1 MATDDDNEQFKGFP
15 IQAKVIL
22 QGLSKAPEYNG
33 KQGVVMSSMKDGR
46 QQVLVG
52 KKFLGLKPS
61 NLSYQLRPVDS
72 LSLQELKK
80 ILKQKDSNSNFA
92 GLDVADLR
100 RDVNSMTPEEAF
112 EYLAIANAEE
122 YVEKERAKEQQAKQ
136 THKTTKSQ
144 ADQISQMSPDQLRMQ
159 ARMMRS
165 MPPDQ
170 IRRAHP
176 QLRHMT
182 DAQIQMA
189 ATQMEEMADNPEL
202 VRMAAEQVKNMSPE
216 EYRMAQQQQQQQPS
230 GASGYGTRT
239 AADPA
244 NQLDAMTPD
253 QLKQQA
259 ETMRKM
265 TPQQIRLMN
274 PQLASLTDV
283 EIQQSIE
290 QMEQMANNPAMFEM
304 AKQQMKGMSAEDISK
319 LKAGGPMPE
328 GMDPSKMLDSMDG
341 KQLKQM
347 LKMMKENP
355 EMLKQMG
362 VQGEQMMKTLQMFDG
377 LDEKQLDSA
386 VNMMKGVQ
394 KVTAPVRDAYAMVN
408 GLCGGHLIK
417 VLVVLVLLYV
427 GMFVYL
433 RFFVAGADG
442 APATLQTLKEQAAN
456 VPVMEGV
463 AVEDTEF

>member
-1 MATDDDNEQFKGFP
+1 
-15 IQAKVIL
+15 
-22 QGLSKAPEYNG
+22 
-33 KQGVVMSSMKDGR
+33 MK
-46 QQVLVG
+46 
-52 KKFLGLKPS
+52 F
-61 NLSYQLRPVDS
+61 
-72 LSLQELKK
+72 
-80 ILKQKDSNSNFA
+80 
-92 GLDVADLR
+92 
-100 RDVNSMTPEEAF
+100 
-112 EYLAIANAEE
+112 
-122 YVEKERAKEQQAKQ
+122 
-136 THKTTKSQ
+136 Q

-189 ATQMEEMADNPEL
+189 ATQMEQMAENPEL

-216 EYRMAQQQQQQQPS
+216 EYQLAQQQQQQQQPNA
-230 GASGYGTRT
+230 ASGYGTRT
-239 AADPA
+239 AANPA

-259 ETMRKM
+259 EAMRKM
-265 TPQQIRLMN
+265 TPQQIRVLN
-274 PQLASLTDV
+274 PQLASLTDN

-304 AKQQMKGMSAEDISK
+304 AKKQMQGMSPDDISK
-319 LKAGGPMPE
+319 LKSGGPMPE
-328 GMDPSKMLDSMDG
+328 GMDPSKMLESMDG

-355 EMLKQMG
+355 DMLKQMG

-394 KVTAPVRDAYAMVN
+394 KVTAPVRDAYAKVN
-408 GLCGGHLIK
+408 GLCGGYLIK

-433 RFFVAGADG
+433 RIFVAGGEDSPGSLKA
-442 APATLQTLKEQAAN
+442 LQEQVGN
-456 VPVMEGV
+456 VPVMEGQ
-463 AVEDTEF
+463 AVDDAEF